1 MSGPVT
7 EAVDDSRLTD
17 LERLT
22 ILRLHQRIRMN
33 DSRLTDLDRLLYDFG
48 PSIAVAGHRPI
59 HCRRRPQA
67 HPLRSAAQLV
77 IHNMNMD
84 QDVLDKDTI
93 VVSCGLLNFEKGSYS
108 LQKTSV
114 IADRL
119 KNKCE
124 PGRLTTDPT
133 FRAFFISSFKRNYP
147 DLCKDKTGKDRNIV
161 VIDCTQFRHDPND
174 SKELRSHKGTHWKTM
189 NSIVKAPNFK
199 EVHQPLTELRVEDN
213 NLVIDACK
221 VGRHRSVSIKALQ
234 IPSITNVLYG
244 GDSSRVGQIDLQCQ
258 SDWTHLCNAL
268 CDHCFIKWG
277 PPRCK
282 EHAAAFEDAMKILLP
297 CLKASIGVPDRSLL
311 VASSTDRS
319 SSEDTSASTGPAM
332 PPKLRTPASIEDTR
346 FEKKRVLRKSR
357 CGQCGELKGGNA
369 SGAFYHRNTMPL
381 VAEREAAWERGDWDA
396 TWYCTECYM
405 RCHNFSY
412 EAVIDMLGFT
422 ERAAKKARYVNV

>member
-7 EAVDDSRLTD
+7 EADDDSRLTD
-17 LERLT
+17 LDRLT
-22 ILRLHQRIRMN
+22 ILRLHERIRMN

-67 HPLRSAAQLV
+67 HPLRSAATG
-77 IHNMNMD
+77 HMD

-124 PGRLTTDPT
+124 PGLLRTDPK
-133 FRAFFISSFKRNYP
+133 FQAFFISSFKRNYP

-199 EVHQPLTELRVEDN
+199 EVHQPLTELRVEDS

-332 PPKLRTPASIEDTR
+332 PPKLRTPASIADTR
-346 FEKKRVLRKSR
+346 FEKKRELRKAR
-357 CGQCGELKGGNA
+357 
-369 SGAFYHRNTMPL
+369 SG
-381 VAEREAAWERGDWDA
+381 
-396 TWYCTECYM
+396 
-405 RCHNFSY
+405 
-412 EAVIDMLGFT
+412 
-422 ERAAKKARYVNV
+422 